1 MLDAIGTSSAEITP
15 QCGIAGTRL
24 IVLRLA
30 VTPRLSMA
38 DDDWKEQD
46 AVSLLQALAR
56 PTALARPAAVNLG
69 KRGQPSQQLAQF
81 HDETPVVVSK
91 CWGHQLSPLTRCNLD
106 FTPGRNHFVRECDSN
121 PRSGLCTDALAS

>member
-1 MLDAIGTSSAEITP
+1 MGVGRSFHPLKLPPSVASSGTGSSLP
-15 QCGIAGTRL
+15 P
-24 IVLRLA
+24 A

-38 DDDWKEQD
+38 EGDWKEQD